1 MKRFLFYDWPWALQ
15 SPPALRRKELR
26 VDAYGKRRPH
36 NRTAVRRKPQS
47 RPAFAKNLP
56 ARVQAYTFGYDRRSN
71 CCPARQHK
79 RNADDGL
86 ATDIRKRSNDLY
98 RFRTP
103 ASNWETAGIDFAD
116 GGAPCRIE
124 TNKIKEKF
132 HCECRPIQ
140 KKT

>member
-1 MKRFLFYDWPWALQ
+1 MIGDQ
-15 SPPALRRKELR
+15 
-26 VDAYGKRRPH
+26 
-36 NRTAVRRKPQS
+36 TAAPLGNS
-47 RPAFAKNLP
+47 
-56 ARVQAYTFGYDRRSN
+56 
-71 CCPARQHK
+71 K

-86 ATDIRKRSNDLY
+86 LAGVATATDLRKRSNDLY